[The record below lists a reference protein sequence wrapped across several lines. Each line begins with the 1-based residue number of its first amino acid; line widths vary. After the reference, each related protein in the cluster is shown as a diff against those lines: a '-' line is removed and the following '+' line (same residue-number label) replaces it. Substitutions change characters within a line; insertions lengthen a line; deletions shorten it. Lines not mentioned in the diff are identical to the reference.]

1 MDGLDFQT
9 FGFNK
14 GVDSEEPQKAA
25 APRRQFKIGPTSP
38 PQKNH
43 PYWISPLL
51 RRSRRKWA
59 MSLAPSK
66 IEYLRCVLGELP
78 PNMIG

>member
-25 APRRQFKIGPTSP
+25 APPVPVQDWPDLPSTEEP
-38 PQKNH
+38 
-43 PYWISPLL
+43 PLL
-51 RRSRRKWA
+51 DITAIKKEPSQVGDELGTIKDRISKVRSGGTT
-59 MSLAPSK
+59 P
-66 IEYLRCVLGELP
+66 
-78 PNMIG
+78 